1 MATTLKD
8 KVKQEGVKLLGHPR
22 LQPLLQDERFMKLV
36 MAALSVPGKLS
47 TLSDEQRAH
56 LVKALGL
63 ATMDEVRDLKRVVRS
78 LESELGELRSEL
90 AALRETVD

>member
-22 LQPLLQDERFMKLV
+22 LQTLMQDERFMKLV

-47 TLSDEQRAH
+47 SLSEEQRAN

-63 ATMDEVRDLKRVVRS
+63 ATADEVRDLKRVVRA
-78 LESELGELRSEL
+78 LESELAEVRAELTAMREGEK
-90 AALRETVD
+90 

>member
-22 LQPLLQDERFMKLV
+22 LQTLMQDERFMKLV

-47 TLSDEQRAH
+47 SLSEEQRAH

-63 ATMDEVRDLKRVVRS
+63 ATADEVRDLKRVVRA
-78 LESELGELRSEL
+78 LESELAEVRAELTAMRDGEK
-90 AALRETVD
+90 